1 MSDPQWPHGLQP
13 SRLLHPWDFPGK
25 STGVGCHCLLR
36 CISHCSTN
44 IWWTIEYMNSRGR
57 RVLWAWISGEV
68 FLLKVALEKDLE
80 EWGDFVGKGEVDTLK
95 WLTTLEN
102 IFTVTWRA
110 RSFTWVTL
118 CTAGN
123 YNMMY
128 SAIAFVSLRKM
139 VEMNRLALQFVDWP
153 YKVMFCLWD
162 FPGCWW
168 QQYVSK
174 ACYLELL
181 HPSWGRMVGASGR
194 KMAK

>member
-1 MSDPQWPHGLQP
+1 M
-13 SRLLHPWDFPGK
+13 
-25 STGVGCHCLLR
+25 
-36 CISHCSTN
+36 
-44 IWWTIEYMNSRGR
+44 
-57 RVLWAWISGEV
+57 
-68 FLLKVALEKDLE
+68 
-80 EWGDFVGKGEVDTLK
+80 DTLK

-118 CTAGN
+118 CAARN

-128 SAIAFVSLRKM
+128 SAVAFASLKKM

-168 QQYVSK
+168 QQYFSK

-181 HPSWGRMVGASGR
+181 RPSQGRMVGASGR